1 MLWKC
6 VTSLHRAAA
15 PRSVSEIASSFIFV
29 QFIQGADVTEEK
41 TWILDPYDTSNSL
54 SLSLLVNAQP
64 NIAVIIVPIIFAI
77 IIAGIIGAAY
87 VLVKKR

>member
-1 MLWKC
+1 MDFETC
-6 VTSLHRAAA
+6 VI
-15 PRSVSEIASSFIFV
+15 PPI
-29 QFIQGADVTEEK
+29 
-41 TWILDPYDTSNSL
+41 L

>member
-1 MLWKC
+1 MTPPTL
-6 VTSLHRAAA
+6 
-15 PRSVSEIASSFIFV
+15 
-29 QFIQGADVTEEK
+29 
-41 TWILDPYDTSNSL
+41 SL

>member
-1 MLWKC
+1 MILLRRRLGLWSC
-6 VTSLHRAAA
+6 VITA
-15 PRSVSEIASSFIFV
+15 
-29 QFIQGADVTEEK
+29 
-41 TWILDPYDTSNSL
+41 L
-54 SLSLLVNAQP
+54 SLSLVVNAQP

>member
-1 MLWKC
+1 MRKRLEFWTC
-6 VTSLHRAAA
+6 IIPPTL
-15 PRSVSEIASSFIFV
+15 SF
-29 QFIQGADVTEEK
+29 
-41 TWILDPYDTSNSL
+41 S
-54 SLSLLVNAQP
+54 LVNAQP